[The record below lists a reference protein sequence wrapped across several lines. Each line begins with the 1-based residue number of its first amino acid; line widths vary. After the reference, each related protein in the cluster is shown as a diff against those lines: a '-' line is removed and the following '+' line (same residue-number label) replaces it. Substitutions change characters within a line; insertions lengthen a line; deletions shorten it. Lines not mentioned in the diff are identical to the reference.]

1 MKRGKRY
8 QAAADKLDRT
18 KTYSLP
24 EAVNLLREVKW
35 ANFDETVNLDV
46 RLGVDP
52 KRSDQQI
59 RGTVI
64 LPHGTGKKVRV
75 AVFVKGE
82 KTHEAEQAGAE
93 YIGAEELVERIQGGW
108 VDFEAAIATPDM
120 MKLVGKLG
128 KILGPRG
135 LMPNPK
141 TGTVTFDLANAIRE
155 IKGGKVEYRLDR
167 FAIIHCIIGKSSFTD
182 EQIFQNANLLLE
194 AIIKARPSSAKGQ
207 YVKSITLSTTMSPGI
222 RIEPSTIKAA

>member
-194 AIIKARPSSAKGQ
+194 TIIKARPSSAKGQ